1 MAFLIREAKARFGT
15 RFDVTIGDT
24 LSYESMESIKG
35 RKALTHYLY
44 DAVQQLGEA
53 SPAAKAG

>member
-24 LSYESMESIKG
+24 LPYKSLEDIEG
-35 RKALTHYLY
+35 RKALTDYLY

-53 SPAAKAG
+53 SPAKAG

>member
-1 MAFLIREAKARFGT
+1 MAFLIREARARFGT

-24 LSYESMESIKG
+24 LPYESLEGIEG

-44 DAVQQLGEA
+44 DAVQKLSEA
-53 SPAAKAG
+53 

>member
-24 LSYESMESIKG
+24 LPYESLEDIEGAKTG
-35 RKALTHYLY
+35 PITG

-53 SPAAKAG
+53 